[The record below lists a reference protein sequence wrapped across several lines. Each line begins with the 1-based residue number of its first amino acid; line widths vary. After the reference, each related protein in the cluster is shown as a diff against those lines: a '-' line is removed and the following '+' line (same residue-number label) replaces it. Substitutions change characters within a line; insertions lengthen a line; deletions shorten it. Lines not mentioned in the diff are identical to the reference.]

1 MEITW
6 LELNRKKIITKQMLN
21 IKSNDQNKVNNE
33 QGTSHCDST
42 NMILIVQ
49 GAVLKKTMKFLTITN
64 SALSIILES
73 KQNNR
78 LASRFP
84 WGYLKVNQCYHIL
97 LNLLEFVKFHLKKN
111 NFAFLIS
118 NYKALALFS

>member
-6 LELNRKKIITKQMLN
+6 LELNCKKIITKQMLN
-21 IKSNDQNKVNNE
+21 IKSNVQNKVNNE
-33 QGTSHCDST
+33 QGTSHRDST
-42 NMILIVQ
+42 NMILIVH
-49 GAVLKKTMKFLTITN
+49 GAVLKKKTMKFLTITN

-84 WGYLKVNQCYHIL
+84 
-97 LNLLEFVKFHLKKN
+97 
-111 NFAFLIS
+111 
-118 NYKALALFS
+118 

>member
-1 MEITW
+1 
-6 LELNRKKIITKQMLN
+6 
-21 IKSNDQNKVNNE
+21 
-33 QGTSHCDST
+33 
-42 NMILIVQ
+42 
-49 GAVLKKTMKFLTITN
+49 MKFLTITN

-97 LNLLEFVKFHLKKN
+97 LNLLEFVKFHFKKKN